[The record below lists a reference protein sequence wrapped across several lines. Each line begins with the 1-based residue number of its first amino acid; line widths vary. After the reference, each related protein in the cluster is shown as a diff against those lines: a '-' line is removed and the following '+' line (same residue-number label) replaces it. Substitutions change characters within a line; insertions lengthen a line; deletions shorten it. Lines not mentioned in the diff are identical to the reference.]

1 MHEVDP
7 WELEFINEKWII
19 RKLFDKIREMIV
31 FIFTRDWENLNVDSR
46 RYKSKGFTEVD
57 EYKTMNKRN
66 KNKFLKDYDYKKKK
80 R

>member
-1 MHEVDP
+1 MQEIDP
-7 WELEFINEKWII
+7 GELEFINEKGVIH
-19 RKLFDKIREMIV
+19 KLFDKLKEMIV
-31 FIFTRDWENLNVDSR
+31 FIFTKEGEEVNIDNY
-46 RYKSKGFTEVD
+46 RYKHKGFTEVD